1 MGRWSCSNL
10 PDGTSTQLASWQ
22 ALLGRGAKA
31 QQTSRNARYRSGMDE
46 FRARRVVDALRDRGV
61 NAHLLRGG
69 VDQFGIRVSLTGGR
83 NAEWDTDG
91 TAGLEAQVM
100 CDGMLVGY
108 VPQIDGSED
117 FDEAQVVDAIARTDY
132 DQPIARQRPAAP
144 PPGPAL
150 TREGGVFRRFLDGF
164 RYR

>member
-1 MGRWSCSNL
+1 
-10 PDGTSTQLASWQ
+10 
-22 ALLGRGAKA
+22 
-31 QQTSRNARYRSGMDE
+31 MDE

-69 VDQFGIRVSLTGGR
+69 VGQFGVRVSLPGGR
-83 NAEWDTDG
+83 EAEWDTDG

-117 FDEAQVVDAIARTDY
+117 FGESQVVDAIARTDY
-132 DQPIARQRPAAP
+132 DQPIARQRTVAP
-144 PPGPAL
+144 PPRPAL

-164 RYR
+164 RYT

>member
-1 MGRWSCSNL
+1 
-10 PDGTSTQLASWQ
+10 
-22 ALLGRGAKA
+22 
-31 QQTSRNARYRSGMDE
+31 MDE

-61 NAHLLRGG
+61 NAHLLRGTTEFG
-69 VDQFGIRVSLTGGR
+69 VRVSLSGGR
-83 NAEWDTDG
+83 EAEWDNDG

-100 CDGMLVGY
+100 RDGMLVGF
-108 VPQIDGSED
+108 VPTIDGSED

-132 DQPIARQRPAAP
+132 DQPVASQRTAAP
-144 PPGPAL
+144 PPGPPL

>member
-1 MGRWSCSNL
+1 
-10 PDGTSTQLASWQ
+10 
-22 ALLGRGAKA
+22 
-31 QQTSRNARYRSGMDE
+31 MDE

-61 NAHLLRGG
+61 DAHLLRAG
-69 VDQFGIRVSLTGGR
+69 VAQYGVRVSLPGGR
-83 NAEWDTDG
+83 EAEWDTDG

-100 CDGMLVGY
+100 RDGMLVGF

-117 FDEAQVVDAIARTDY
+117 FDEPQIIDAISRTDY
-132 DQPIARQRPAAP
+132 DRPIARQRATGS

-150 TREGGVFRRFLDGF
+150 PREGGVFRRFLDGF